1 MNGLF
6 NSVTSNDQITAQDF
20 LDVYNYTNKIFAD
33 SYLTADPLQAST
45 LKSNYRYG
53 WGNNKTSYPE
63 NIITAYDWNQIITRC
78 NLIISH
84 TGLSNN
90 LIDRVPRKMQIS
102 YQKLTDIQNVLN
114 SAIANVPTN
123 IQSNLPRYNYISPS
137 LRNVS
142 YVRNVVRSDSWYS
155 LINTTLQYEHSH
167 YNDIRYFFNSG
178 SAYEYILS
186 SANECGPGMFAIAD
200 ILEDIGTLIFDIT
213 NFRDSKGT
221 GVSANKNYFDLNKDT
236 WTLLWTS
243 NAGFA
248 SSYSGSSG
256 YSGYSGYCSGSG
268 YSSSRIKVFGR
279 LSALY
284 ESVLIRFDYYS
295 TVATVVEGVLEIDL
309 YIANKTDTKRYGIQD
324 HQTIPNINITDN
336 L

>member
-6 NSVTSNDQITAQDF
+6 NSVTSNDKITVQDF
-20 LDVYNYTNKIFAD
+20 ID
-33 SYLTADPLQAST
+33 
-45 LKSNYRYG
+45 
-53 WGNNKTSYPE
+53 GNNKTSYPE

-155 LINTTLQYEHSH
+155 LINTTLQY
-167 YNDIRYFFNSG
+167 
-178 SAYEYILS
+178 
-186 SANECGPGMFAIAD
+186 
-200 ILEDIGTLIFDIT
+200 
-213 NFRDSKGT
+213 
-221 GVSANKNYFDLNKDT
+221 
-236 WTLLWTS
+236 
-243 NAGFA
+243 
-248 SSYSGSSG
+248 
-256 YSGYSGYCSGSG
+256 
-268 YSSSRIKVFGR
+268 
-279 LSALY
+279 
-284 ESVLIRFDYYS
+284 
-295 TVATVVEGVLEIDL
+295 
-309 YIANKTDTKRYGIQD
+309 
-324 HQTIPNINITDN
+324 
-336 L
+336 